1 MSDDG
6 SVRGTMEDS
15 VRNAKAR
22 FARIDEALLRKF
34 IESQPDVRGV
44 RNMTALSYPSD
55 GAGASNG
62 IAFFS
67 VTVDRG
73 AGEETLDL
81 VLRYSPGTQLL
92 KQKSYAGEFRTLQA
106 LANTGL
112 PVPTV
117 LWLDADG
124 TAIGAV
130 GYVMTRVAGD
140 TPSAA
145 MYSSGPLA
153 NVTDAARKELMLKAA
168 GFHGALRKAA
178 IGIDRVPHLA
188 GTDAAE
194 TDIEREVNWWFREV
208 LLVWNET
215 NPKAAKIAALRDWL
229 INHQPRDLYPA
240 GLVHGDAQIANIIYR
255 SGEIAAVIDWELA
268 YLGHNESDLALVC
281 FLTEVQKLLDKH
293 VDGTPT
299 EAEYIARYE
308 SASGCKVRHWRY
320 FQLLNLYRV
329 VAVSSLS
336 AEIMPSFEAVWAFY
350 ESHMETAWARARSM
364 YDQPRAITL

>member
-1 MSDDG
+1 MNEDE
-6 SVRGTMEDS
+6 SVQGTMADS
-15 VRNAKAR
+15 VRNAKAK
-22 FARIDEALLRKF
+22 FARIDEARLRAF

-44 RNMTALSYPSD
+44 REMSALNYPSD

-67 VTVDRG
+67 ITLDRESG
-73 AGEETLDL
+73 VELLDL

-92 KQKSYAGEFRTLQA
+92 KQKSYAGEYRTLQA
-106 LANTGL
+106 LAKTSL
-112 PVPTV
+112 PIPQV

-124 TAIGAV
+124 RAIGAV
-130 GYVMTRVAGD
+130 GYVMTRVVGD

-153 NVTDAARKELMLKAA
+153 DVTDEARKELMLKAA

-178 IGIDRVPHLA
+178 IGADHVPHLA
-188 GTDAAE
+188 GSDAPE

-208 LLVWNET
+208 LMVWEET
-215 NPKAAKIAALRDWL
+215 NPKAVKIAALRDWL
-229 INHQPRDLYPA
+229 IRHQPRDLYSG

-255 SGEIAAVIDWELA
+255 DGEIAAVIDWELA

-308 SASGCKVRHWRY
+308 QESGCKVQHWPY
-320 FQLLNLYRV
+320 FQLMSLYRV

-350 ESHMETAWARARSM
+350 EGHMEAAWAQAKSN
-364 YDQPRAITL
+364 YGG